1 MTTEQNQKTGQG
13 QQAGQDKG
21 EPKHTPFE
29 WFQSIAKS
37 SQHQKISHALLS
49 PGVTFQ
55 QALAKSYIEDQQ
67 QLNQIVQFY
76 TELQDSGLGEDAKP
90 PRNQWNHL
98 IINWLI
104 GANSV
109 KGLARAQAAQ
119 VDIGVFDQ
127 LTHGIRMTGKSPPM
141 HKDEK
146 RFGILKNNKKDE
158 DDNRD

>member
-1 MTTEQNQKTGQG
+1 MTMEQG
-13 QQAGQDKG
+13 QQTGQNQGQGDG
-21 EPKHTPFE
+21 QKHTPFE

-37 SQHQKISHALLS
+37 SQHTKISHALLS

-55 QALAKSYIEDQQ
+55 QALAKSYIEDGQ

-127 LTHGIRMTGKSPPM
+127 LTHGIRMTGKSPSPQEAKK
-141 HKDEK
+141 H
-146 RFGILKNNKKDE
+146 FGILKNRNKE
-158 DDNRD
+158 EENGNRD